1 MHTVFA
7 AYLTLILLGVSWR
20 FIPNLPTA
28 STMRNAISALV
39 IHILLPLL
47 TISVIARAPLDAV
60 LWQIP
65 LTGMIVT
72 IGCLLLAWACY
83 RIGQATLF
91 KTMNDQT
98 MGSIIIGA
106 AWCNATYLG
115 LPIITGIFGDM
126 MAFLP
131 VIYDVLALTPLL
143 WTLGVFVAGYA
154 RGDSGS
160 TIDRILHA
168 SKRIIKLPPIYAVV
182 IGLILR
188 TQEIALP
195 EFVLQVSDIAGKA
208 VPPIMMISVGMALSL
223 PTLKSVFTLIPAI
236 LIRLFV
242 APAMALACVT
252 LFSIEPRI
260 GNALIMESG
269 MPTMVLT
276 MALIDMYGLD
286 SEILSHLIALTT
298 ICSFITL
305 QFQSLA

>member
-1 MHTVFA
+1 MQIVFIS
-7 AYLTLILLGVSWR
+7 YLTLITLGVLWR
-20 FIPNLPTA
+20 FIPNLPEA

-47 TISVIARAPLDAV
+47 TISVIARAPLDDA

-72 IGCLLLAWACY
+72 IGCLLFAWIIY
-83 RIGQATLF
+83 RILQSTVFKSMDDRTL
-91 KTMNDQT
+91 
-98 MGSIIIGA
+98 GSIVIGA

-115 LPIITGIFGDM
+115 LPIITGVFGDG

-143 WTLGVFVAGYA
+143 WTLGVVIAGYV

-160 TIDRILHA
+160 TIERVRHA
-168 SKRIIKLPPIYAVV
+168 AIKIVTLPPIYAVI
-182 IGLILR
+182 IGLSLKYLHI
-188 TQEIALP
+188 ELP
-195 EFVLQVSDIAGKA
+195 EFVLHVSDIAGKA
-208 VPPIMMISVGMALSL
+208 VPPIMMISVGMALTL
-223 PTLKSVFTLIPAI
+223 PSLKSVMQLIPAMA
-236 LIRLFV
+236 IRLMF
-242 APAMALACVT
+242 APSLASLCISMFAIDAV
-252 LFSIEPRI
+252 I
-260 GNALIMESG
+260 GKALIMESG

-298 ICSFITL
+298 MCSFITL
-305 QFQSLA
+305 QFQLF

>member
-1 MHTVFA
+1 MQTVFA
-7 AYLTLILLGVSWR
+7 AYLTLILLGVIWR
-20 FIPNLPTA
+20 FIPNLPSA

-39 IHILLPLL
+39 INILLPLL
-47 TISVIARAPLDAV
+47 TISVIAKAPLHDV

-72 IGCLLLAWACY
+72 IGCLLLAFIWY
-83 RIGQATLF
+83 RIGRSTIF

-106 AWCNATYLG
+106 TWCNATYLG
-115 LPIITGIFGDM
+115 LPLITGVFGDS

-131 VIYDVLALTPLL
+131 VMYDVLALTPLL
-143 WTLGVFVAGYA
+143 WTLGVVVAGYA
-154 RGDSGS
+154 RGDSG
-160 TIDRILHA
+160 TTMERMLHA
-168 SKRIIKLPPIYAVV
+168 AKRIITLPPIYAVV

-188 TQEIALP
+188 SNDIALP
-195 EFVLQVSDIAGKA
+195 GFVLQVSEIAGKA
-208 VPPIMMISVGMALSL
+208 VPPIMMISVGMALTL
-223 PTLKSVFTLIPAI
+223 PTLTSVFILIPAI
-236 LIRLFV
+236 MIRLFA
-242 APAMALACVT
+242 APAMAFGCVM
-252 LFSIEPRI
+252 LFSIDQQI

-305 QFQSLA
+305 QLQSFA

>member
-98 MGSIIIGA
+98 MGSKIGRA
-106 AWCNATYLG
+106 H
-115 LPIITGIFGDM
+115 
-126 MAFLP
+126 
-131 VIYDVLALTPLL
+131 V
-143 WTLGVFVAGYA
+143 
-154 RGDSGS
+154 
-160 TIDRILHA
+160 
-168 SKRIIKLPPIYAVV
+168 
-182 IGLILR
+182 
-188 TQEIALP
+188 
-195 EFVLQVSDIAGKA
+195 
-208 VPPIMMISVGMALSL
+208 
-223 PTLKSVFTLIPAI
+223 
-236 LIRLFV
+236 
-242 APAMALACVT
+242 
-252 LFSIEPRI
+252 
-260 GNALIMESG
+260 
-269 MPTMVLT
+269 
-276 MALIDMYGLD
+276 
-286 SEILSHLIALTT
+286 
-298 ICSFITL
+298 
-305 QFQSLA
+305 